1 MKIEEN
7 TKEWLVICVI
17 AALVLFSLF
26 GFIQCT
32 NEGAEQRKKEE
43 KENPVEYAK
52 ERCYSKIRGSRPAC
66 WTEGDWIEFCKRVQ
80 CKQR

>member
-7 TKEWLVICVI
+7 MKEWFSICIITAVVL
-17 AALVLFSLF
+17 AVLF
-26 GFIQCT
+26 GMGQCT
-32 NEGAEQRKKEE
+32 NADIAKRKKRAKE
-43 KENPVEYAK
+43 KPVEYAK

>member
-1 MKIEEN
+1 MKIDER
-7 TKEWLVICVI
+7 TKEWFVICI
-17 AALVLFSLF
+17 MSAFVLLALF
-26 GFIQCT
+26 GFVQCT
-32 NEGAEQRKKEE
+32 NASSEARKKEA